1 MTRMNPYALMVLLF
15 FGVLAITLLHRGI
28 RSRVRRGRYEEG
40 VTAQGP
46 SFVTDEGSFVVNRS
60 TQALDILLPS
70 GTFHLPLKDIEMLQ
84 LQHEVREA
92 LLEEL
97 LFENFSLFDLHR
109 KYRDHVH
116 SYRIV
121 ARTQARGEVPL
132 FEASQYEVRDF
143 LDFTTPV
150 LLWLLGLMGLHREA
164 DIVAREVQEKIRV
177 QLRKG
182 GVDVRGGMW

>member
-1 MTRMNPYALMVLLF
+1 MNSYALMAVLF
-15 FGVLAITLLHRGI
+15 VGVLAITLLHRGI

-40 VTAQGP
+40 VATQGP
-46 SFVTDEGSFVVNRS
+46 SFVTDEGSFVVNRT
-60 TQALDILLPS
+60 TQALDILLPN
-70 GTFHLPLKDIEMLQ
+70 GTFHLPFKDIEALQ

-97 LFENFSLFDLHR
+97 LFENFSLFDLQR
-109 KYRDHVH
+109 KYRDQVH

-150 LLWLLGLMGLHREA
+150 LLWLLGLMGFHRKA
-164 DIVAREVQEKIRV
+164 DIVAREVQEKIRG

-182 GVDVRGGMW
+182 GLDVRAAMW